1 MKRRSFKM
9 KTIIFVIAWIL
20 FFYMY
25 AVLGFSWLFTL
36 AVVTLVGIILSALF
50 GVYKDDDDYQNKH

>member
-1 MKRRSFKM
+1 ME
-9 KTIIFVIAWIL
+9 TVIFVIAWIL

-36 AVVTLVGIILSALF
+36 AVVLLVGIILSAIF